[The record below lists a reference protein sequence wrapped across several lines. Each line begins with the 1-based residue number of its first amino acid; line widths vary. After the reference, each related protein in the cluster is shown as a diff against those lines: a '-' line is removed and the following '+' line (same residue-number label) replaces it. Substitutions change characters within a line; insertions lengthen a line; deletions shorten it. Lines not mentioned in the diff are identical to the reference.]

1 MKNCLAAS
9 LALLVLAV
17 GISAES
23 HAEEKAAAMPQIE
36 MLDDATIKKL
46 TTSGA
51 LSEQHQLLIPLAGT
65 WYYELKYWAKEGA
78 EPQVSTGTA
87 KNEIILG
94 GRYLLSK
101 TSLILN
107 IGGQSIPY
115 ESWEMLGYDK
125 GKKTFTTVRADTIHD
140 GSIIGSGI
148 YDEKLNVIEEKGS
161 FKSPLDM
168 KTRSYR
174 SVLEWVDDETY
185 KRKIFITGK
194 SGNEYQVIEII
205 YERR

>member
-1 MKNCLAAS
+1 MKHCLVAS
-9 LALLVLAV
+9 LALLVFVAW
-17 GISAES
+17 IPAES
-23 HAEEKAAAMPQIE
+23 HAEEKAAAMPHIE
-36 MLDDATIKKL
+36 MLDDVTIKKL

-51 LSEQHQLLIPLAGT
+51 LSEQHQLLLPLAGT
-65 WYYELKYWAKEGA
+65 WYYELKYWTKEGA

-87 KNEIILG
+87 KNEMILN

-125 GKKTFTTVRADTIHD
+125 SKKAFTSVRTDSMHD
-140 GSIIGSGI
+140 GLVTGSGL
-148 YDEKLNVIEEKGS
+148 YDEKLNKIEEKGN
-161 FKSPLDM
+161 FKNPLDE

-174 SVLEWVDDETY
+174 SVLEWIDDETY
-185 KRKIFITGK
+185 KRTFFITGE